1 MLSVE
6 NLSVHFSGKP
16 ILSDVS
22 FSLEAGQCLMLCGPN
37 GAGKS
42 TLVKAISKAISYTGK
57 ITLLGKDLQS
67 CRHREIARHIGVLSQ
82 SVYFSDAFTVAQ
94 VVAMGRYAHRSGFL
108 APEPADTA
116 QRVQTA
122 LNMVGLADLG
132 NRVITS
138 LSGGE
143 QQRALLAQVLCQD
156 PDVLILDEPANH
168 LDLLY
173 QKQLFDLMTQWR
185 QRPGKAVIAVVHDLN
200 LARYGGTHALV
211 LSNGHAAACGTIDQ
225 ALQDDVLQQ
234 VWRMDVRQWLETLHD
249 AWGGESA
256 PNA

>member
-108 APEPADTA
+108 APEPADTTH
-116 QRVQTA
+116 RVQAA
-122 LNMVGLADLG
+122 LDMVGLADLG
-132 NRVITS
+132 DRVITS

>member
-1 MLSVE
+1 MLTVE
-6 NLSVHFSGKP
+6 NLSVRISGKS
-16 ILSDVS
+16 ILSNVS

-42 TLVKAISKAISYTGK
+42 TLVKAISGTIPYEGS

-67 CRHREIARHIGVLSQ
+67 CRQRQIAKHIGVLSQ
-82 SVYFSDAFTVAQ
+82 SVYLSDAFTVAQ

-116 QRVQTA
+116 QRVQEA
-122 LNMVGLADLG
+122 LDMVGLADLG
-132 NRVITS
+132 NRAITS

-173 QKQLFDLMTQWR
+173 QKQLFDLMAQWR

-200 LARYGGTHALV
+200 LARYGGTHGLV
-211 LSNGHAAACGTIDQ
+211 LSDGQVVACGTVDQ
-225 ALQDDVLQQ
+225 ALQDDVLRQ
-234 VWRMDVRQWLETLHD
+234 VWHMDVRQWLETLHD

>member
-82 SVYFSDAFTVAQ
+82 SVYLSDAFTVAQ

-122 LNMVGLADLG
+122 LDMVGLTDLG

-173 QKQLFDLMTQWR
+173 QKQLFDLMAQWR